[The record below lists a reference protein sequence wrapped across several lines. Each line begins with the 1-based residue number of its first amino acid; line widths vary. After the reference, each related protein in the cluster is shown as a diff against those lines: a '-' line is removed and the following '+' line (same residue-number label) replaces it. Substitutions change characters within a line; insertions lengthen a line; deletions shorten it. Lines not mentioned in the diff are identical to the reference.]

1 MENYNFNVRNWKVT
15 LYQDELFGGSKRI
28 LMVIGTMIDVFI
40 KIKNVMDSENYNYI
54 NIEELILFNISMLN

>member
-54 NIEELILFNISMLN
+54 NIEELK

>member
-1 MENYNFNVRNWKVT
+1 VRNWKVT

-28 LMVIGTMIDVFI
+28 LTIIGSMIDVFI

-54 NIEELILFNISMLN
+54 NIEELK